1 MCLNNY
7 DYHILNHQH
16 HHHRHHYR
24 HCCHRNLILNPH
36 LKPSHHPKERIV
48 IAWENFGY
56 IYISVDFIWTGCVVV
71 SLNVQKKSIQACR
84 CWSTA
89 AALHEWNGL
98 QQVTSTIMSTW
109 IALTPK
115 RFMEHAGSVGGSLLK
130 SGVFSKRH
138 GFDIRDLQTYH
149 EQVEMVWEWH
159 WETNESWIIL
169 RQKSL
174 AAPNSTLD
182 TSRVTS
188 VVKSHVSWTSCQTC
202 VHSESILWFT
212 HDLVLQGLYDD
223 KTK

>member
-16 HHHRHHYR
+16 HHHRHHYC

-48 IAWENFGY
+48 IAWEKLRIY

-71 SLNVQKKSIQACR
+71 SLEVQKKSIQACR

-109 IALTPK
+109 IALTPSK
-115 RFMEHAGSVGGSLLK
+115 DLWNMLALL
-130 SGVFSKRH
+130 V
-138 GFDIRDLQTYH
+138 DLCLNREYFQKD
-149 EQVEMVWEWH
+149 MV
-159 WETNESWIIL
+159 
-169 RQKSL
+169 
-174 AAPNSTLD
+174 
-182 TSRVTS
+182 
-188 VVKSHVSWTSCQTC
+188 
-202 VHSESILWFT
+202 SILGIFKPIMNKWKWFGSDIGKPMNPGSSWDKRVWPQT
-212 HDLVLQGLYDD
+212 QPLILQEWLLLSNPM
-223 KTK
+223 